1 MSSHAPDLR
10 GWVAHLRRVAG
21 PTGAHGPRPPVEA
34 WGAADLRRSPAAELW
49 RVLDDPPTAWR
60 DRVAQISGLR
70 WSGEGPLLESS
81 TSDAVEVWVDSELSV
96 LHAAQRM
103 ERVLGDPVLH
113 ARIASAIRWHL
124 EFTGTE
130 NATHRPWAIHAF
142 LLHGTPEA
150 RFFAEGQLH
159 ALETHGPDATSRW
172 ILRDAAEELAHAAEG
187 GRGVG
192 AITVRG

>member
-1 MSSHAPDLR
+1 MSSRAADLH

-21 PTGAHGPRPPVEA
+21 EDCPTGPRPPDEA
-34 WGAADLRRSPAAELW
+34 WGAVDLRRAPAAQLW
-49 RVLDDPPTAWR
+49 RVMDDAPTAWR
-60 DRVAQISGLR
+60 DRIGQIPGLR
-70 WSGEGPLLESS
+70 WSAEGPLLESS

-96 LHAAQRM
+96 LHAAHRM
-103 ERVLGDPVLH
+103 GRVLRDPVLGQ
-113 ARIASAIRWHL
+113 RIASAIRWHL

-159 ALETHGPDATSRW
+159 AIEAHGPDPVSRW
-172 ILRDAAEELAHAAEG
+172 ILRDAAGELAGVAEG
-187 GRGVG
+187 GRGAEAPVH
-192 AITVRG
+192 RG